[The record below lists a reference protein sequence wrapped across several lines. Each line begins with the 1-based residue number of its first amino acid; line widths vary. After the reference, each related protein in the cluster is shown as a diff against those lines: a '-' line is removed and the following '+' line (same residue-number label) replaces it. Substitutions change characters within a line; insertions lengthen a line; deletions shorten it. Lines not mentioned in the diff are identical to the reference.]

1 MVHLHSFIYF
11 LVATTTYKNKQ
22 KCFRFGFLIWILHFL
37 LPLLNLQLV
46 HYCWPDSSS
55 TTQTH
60 FRAAASGI
68 CGFAGP
74 QTVAP
79 PLKYICMMTRAEIW
93 PRLTERQICL
103 RLGATGW
110 KNLARRNQ
118 IRRPDLLVGVVVE
131 VGCWGQGSS
140 RRCWLCVVGMFCISN
155 YLADNLYGLA

>member
-11 LVATTTYKNKQ
+11 LVPTTTYKNKQ

-37 LPLLNLQLV
+37 LLLLLNLQLV
-46 HYCWPDSSS
+46 HYCWPDSSSS

-74 QTVAP
+74 QTVALP
-79 PLKYICMMTRAEIW
+79 PKYICMMTRAEIW

-118 IRRPDLLVGVVVE
+118 IRRPDLLVGVVV
-131 VGCWGQGSS
+131 GGQGIWQQQQKMLALC
-140 RRCWLCVVGMFCISN
+140 CWNVLHFKLPCW
-155 YLADNLYGLA
+155 